1 MTLEVV
7 NKRHLYDLLVGP
19 MVTDSDVHKDH
30 SILVQGLLSPP

>member
-7 NKRHLYDLLVGP
+7 NKRLLYDLLVGP
-19 MVTDSDVHKDH
+19 VVINSDVRKDQ